1 VHLES
6 EVEGE
11 TAMTRIAVGLTAVLM
26 CLGFM
31 NEASAVCRF
40 TVTEGT
46 IVEVVL
52 SAEPTDADET
62 TTEAEDEKAADEKA
76 KNADGE
82 NDASDTPT
90 ADQDVNEVVVDIEK
104 TEVQTD
110 GADGKPTVKITGKVI
125 FIGPDGQKKEI
136 DLDSKEGQA
145 LTLKM
150 YQGGG
155 KPGVMMLRSTKGAA
169 GVGPVLQLTHEG
181 VAEEERFVIGVQC
194 EEVSPLLQRHLKL
207 ESGGVVI
214 VDVRDETPAAEAGM
228 EKDDILTFIDDKPLK
243 TRDELITMVTES
255 EGREL
260 SVTVIRD
267 GETQVLKITP
277 KKMKVPVIVAPA
289 EAEIEE
295 IRSLAGPGQS
305 AVRLHR
311 VHPGILLE
319 GGIPSDHEALVK
331 KLEALRRSA
340 AAIRHEEDQH
350 SEQPADIR
358 DTVAELQA
366 ELKELREQITQLN
379 KELDR
384 KSENQKK

>member
-6 EVEGE
+6 ELEGE

-26 CLGFM
+26 CLGFT
-31 NEASAVCRF
+31 EQAAAVCRF

-46 IVEVVL
+46 TVEVVL
-52 SAEPTDADET
+52 TAEPVDADENV
-62 TTEAEDEKAADEKA
+62 TETDEEKPADQKARDADSARDESDSPAADQ
-76 KNADGE
+76 N
-82 NDASDTPT
+82 
-90 ADQDVNEVVVDIEK
+90 VNEVVVDIEK
-104 TEVQTD
+104 TEVHTD
-110 GADGKPTVKITGKVI
+110 RKDGKPTVKITGKVI

-150 YQGGG
+150 YQGDG
-155 KPGVMMLRSTKGAA
+155 KPGVMMLRSTEGTA

-181 VAEEERFVIGVQC
+181 IAEEERYVIGVQC

-214 VDVRDETPAAEAGM
+214 LDVRDETPAAEAGL
-228 EKDDILTFIDDKPLK
+228 EKDDILTSINDKPLK
-243 TRDELITMVTES
+243 TRDELITVVTES

-295 IRSLAGPGQS
+295 IRSLAGPGQN

-311 VHPGILLE
+311 VHPGILME

-340 AAIRHEEDQH
+340 AAIRHEDNQH
-350 SEQPADIR
+350 SEHPADIR
-358 DTVAELQA
+358 DSMAELQA

-384 KSENQKK
+384 KSENQK

>member
-1 VHLES
+1 
-6 EVEGE
+6 
-11 TAMTRIAVGLTAVLM
+11 MTRITVGLMAVVM
-26 CLGFM
+26 CLGVM
-31 NEASAVCRF
+31 NQAQAVCRF

-46 IVEVVL
+46 TVEVVL
-52 SAEPTDADET
+52 SADPGDSDEVVTETDET
-62 TTEAEDEKAADEKA
+62 AAIDEKT
-76 KNADGE
+76 
-82 NDASDTPT
+82 NDAESEKELSDIPS
-90 ADQDVNEVVVDIEK
+90 ADQDGNEVVVDIEK
-104 TEVQTD
+104 TEVRAD
-110 GADGKPTVKITGKVI
+110 GEDGKPTVKITGKVI

-136 DLDSKEGQA
+136 DLDSKEGHA

-155 KPGVMMLRSTKGAA
+155 KPGVMMLRSAKGAA

-181 VAEEERFVIGVQC
+181 VAEEERYVIGVQC

-207 ESGGVVI
+207 ESGGVVV
-214 VDVRDETPAAEAGM
+214 VDVRDETPAAEAGL
-228 EKDDILTFIDDKPLK
+228 EKDDILISIDDKPLK
-243 TRDELITMVTES
+243 TRDELITVVTES

-295 IRSLAGPGQS
+295 IRSLAGPGQN

-319 GGIPSDHEALVK
+319 GGIPRDHEALVK

-340 AAIRHEEDQH
+340 AELRHENDQH
-350 SEQPADIR
+350 AEHPAPIR
-358 DTVAELQA
+358 DTMAELQA
-366 ELKELREQITQLN
+366 ELKQLREEIAQLN

-384 KSENQKK
+384 KSENQKE